1 MKLPAARVLAL
12 PLFVA
17 GLLLAAC
24 GQKGALT
31 LPESGGATPIVLR
44 EAQPPVAMTT
54 TTPIVTA
61 AAAPTAA
68 PTAAPANPPPQR

>member
-12 PLFVA
+12 PLFLA

-31 LPESGGATPIVLR
+31 LPDSGGATPIVIR
-44 EAQPPVAMTT
+44 EAQPPVATMTAPVA
-54 TTPIVTA
+54 TP
-61 AAAPTAA
+61 AAAPTAV
-68 PTAAPANPPPQR
+68 PANPPPQR

>member
-12 PLFVA
+12 PLFLA

-31 LPESGGATPIVLR
+31 LPDSGGATPIVIR
-44 EAQPPVAMTT
+44 EAQPTVVTTTAPVA
-54 TTPIVTA
+54 TPVAVT
-61 AAAPTAA
+61 
-68 PTAAPANPPPQR
+68 ANPPPQR

>member
-12 PLFVA
+12 PLFVV

-31 LPESGGATPIVLR
+31 LPDSGGATPIVIR
-44 EAQPPVAMTT
+44 EAQPPVATT
-54 TTPIVTA
+54 TVATPA
-61 AAAPTAA
+61 AV
-68 PTAAPANPPPQR
+68 PANPPPQR

>member
-31 LPESGGATPIVLR
+31 LPESGGATPIVIR

-54 TTPIVTA
+54 PIVTE
-61 AAAPTAA
+61 AAAPAE
-68 PTAAPANPPPQR
+68 APANPPPQR

>member
-31 LPESGGATPIVLR
+31 LPESGGATPIVIR

-54 TTPIVTA
+54 TIVTA

-68 PTAAPANPPPQR
+68 PAEAPANPPPQR